1 MHIIRCFGLI
11 MSFVRGG
18 VNFFYID
25 FRGGQTFFV
34 LTQGGHGIFRRQ
46 DCRYWDFGGKSP
58 TCDGIQGKNEPGPGM
73 EDPLPP
79 LQCQY
84 GKQSINRSY
93 TIMPYFLYILFI
105 VMLQTTGC
113 KTTNSLKKATILRK
127 IKQQESPYSLR
138 HRLAAIQLDQTKSL
152 LMDCKLVHS
161 CFEIRK
167 NALYSLYM
175 PIT

>member
-1 MHIIRCFGLI
+1 
-11 MSFVRGG
+11 MSFVRGVG

-34 LTQGGHGIFRRQ
+34 LTQGGTGFLGPKIAGI
-46 DCRYWDFGGKSP
+46 
-58 TCDGIQGKNEPGPGM
+58 GIQGENPQPVTGLRAKMNRDPGWRT
-73 EDPLPP
+73 PLSPF
-79 LQCQY
+79 LCQY

-105 VMLQTTGC
+105 VYMLQTTGC

-138 HRLAAIQLDQTKSL
+138 YRLAA
-152 LMDCKLVHS
+152 MDNTPYFCH
-161 CFEIRK
+161 
-167 NALYSLYM
+167 
-175 PIT
+175 